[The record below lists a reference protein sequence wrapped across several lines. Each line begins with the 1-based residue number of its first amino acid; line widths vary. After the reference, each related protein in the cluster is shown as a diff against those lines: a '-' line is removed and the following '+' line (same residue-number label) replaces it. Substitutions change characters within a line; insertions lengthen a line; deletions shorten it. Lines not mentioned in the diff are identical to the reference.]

1 VLGATLR
8 KLVLAGAVLAAVIAG
23 SAGGATSFADPIVG
37 TWKITRGGSGAF
49 TIAESSGVL
58 AMTATKNSNLA
69 CVAGGEGFVLGF
81 IDLPSNTGL
90 PRGRYNGHFGEG
102 GQGCAFSIALKLV
115 GATLTG
121 TVLSSEND
129 EPGGP
134 FTFVKTS
141 GASYRWSAKTSSIAG
156 SGRISVDG
164 LGKVTSVTG
173 TLKASRWKL
182 ALHAPAKLSFGKAG
196 AFTLTAAAKVTSG
209 KCSDP
214 SGVLVL
220 SSGRARLTSVCGTSL
235 TGTGSVALS

>member
-182 ALHAPAKLSFGKAG
+182 ALRAPAKLSFGKAG
-196 AFTLTAAAKVTSG
+196 AFTLTAAVKVTSG

-220 SSGRARLTSVCGTSL
+220 SSGHAKLTSVCGTSL